1 MDPVRDSLLNT
12 AGGSGRLRHAD
23 ITPGHGSV
31 QTRGTP
37 SLGLPCTAVEA
48 APGVHLGLEP
58 GSGPQ
63 EASARVRVR
72 KLPLVVPSPV
82 HCPSAWMWKSSGR
95 GAH

>member
-12 AGGSGRLRHAD
+12 AG
-23 ITPGHGSV
+23 GSV